1 MALKR
6 RCPSETALVR
16 AHLSAHIVKPYEA
29 FSTLQ
34 PEKNPLLHVPNIMK

>member
-6 RCPSETALVR
+6 RCPSDTALVR

-34 PEKNPLLHVPNIMK
+34 PEKKEYYCMDLT